1 MNATRVTM
9 RALLGAVLA
18 TACHRASSSVP
29 APSSAP
35 SAVLPAPSSPSVFDA
50 LAPAVAA
57 ADLRVEARRGF
68 LTRPD
73 PLLEPHRAIL
83 EKHFGG
89 VIPFPISFQV
99 VSAGPGR
106 SAILLQATSGEAR
119 PMAFLLDATGSLVW
133 TKDHPL
139 GGVKPGVSEP
149 SLAAGP
155 DGHVCLAWCNAST
168 DSVALRRWAE
178 DGGAFAD
185 YDAFHVDACDA
196 LSVLYWPGRGWIL
209 AVASRVGATLQVLT
223 ENAGHALG
231 NDGMPLPWLFRAPA
245 PVSLALDTMD
255 SVLLFRL
262 GQSGGPG
269 STEYVF
275 ASRFSPDG
283 KPMWPGPLSVKRLA
297 APLRDPAAR
306 VVLAPGANGAIRATL
321 PAAAT
326 GGEAVSVEVASDG
339 AITRQ

>member
-1 MNATRVTM
+1 MNAA
-9 RALLGAVLA
+9 RATARTLLGAVLA
-18 TACHRASSSVP
+18 VACHRGSSTAP
-29 APSSAP
+29 APSALP
-35 SAVLPAPSSPSVFDA
+35 SAVLPAPKSPAVFDA
-50 LAPAVAA
+50 LAPAILA
-57 ADLRVEARRGF
+57 ADLRVEARRGL
-68 LTRPD
+68 LTRPE
-73 PLLEPHRAIL
+73 PLLEPHRAML

-89 VIPFPISFQV
+89 PVPFPLAFQV
-99 VSAGPGR
+99 VSAGAGR
-106 SAILLQATSGEAR
+106 SAVLLQATSGEAR
-119 PMAFLLDATGSLVW
+119 PLAFLLDAAGSLVW
-133 TKDHPL
+133 TKDHPI

-196 LSVLYWPGRGWIL
+196 LSVLYWPGRGWVL
-209 AVASRVGATLQVLT
+209 AVANRTGATLQLVT

-231 NDGMPLPWLFRAPA
+231 NDGIFLPWLFRAPA

-255 SVLLFRL
+255 SLLLFRL
-262 GQSGGPG
+262 GQSGGEG

-275 ASRFSPDG
+275 ASRFSPEG
-283 KPMWPGPLSVKRLA
+283 KQMWPGPLSVKRLTT
-297 APLRDPAAR
+297 RMHDPSAR
-306 VVLAPGANGAIRATL
+306 VVLGPGSNGAIRAML
-321 PAAAT
+321 PASAT

-339 AITRQ
+339 AVTRR